1 MTHDRTY
8 WRSQDDARLIEEAK
22 HYPSAELCIALGERL
37 DDTHETDRWHDAL
50 KERCDSQQAALLV
63 MRAEIKALEDQID
76 DMLGE
81 TDND

>member
-1 MTHDRTY
+1 MTHDRSH
-8 WRSQDDARLIEEAK
+8 WRSQDDARLIDEAK
-22 HYPSAELCIALGERL
+22 HYPSVELCVALGERL
-37 DDTHETDRWHDAL
+37 DDTQEADRQHAELQD
-50 KERCDSQQAALLV
+50 RCDTQQAAIIV